1 MFRCIQCI
9 TERLNVL

>member
-1 MFRCIQCI
+1 MFRCIQFI